1 MARTVSWRHHA
12 AAIAERVRRSSIESW
27 TRRDLERVFG
37 VQRVTAQ
44 SLMRAIGEVQNV
56 GGTYIVS
63 RGAIL
68 RYLEEVDTAPDL
80 TVAHRKRMQ
89 LAEPVPR
96 PKSLKINLPEDLR
109 SIMLRDLPPE
119 VLVEAG
125 RIEIRGKDAA
135 ALFQNFYLLLM
146 AMENDLPSIEASL
159 EEFVAPAYV
168 PEKDEMQELFAQLRL
183 EEEAR
188 RAR

>member
-12 AAIAERVRRSSIESW
+12 DAIAERVRRSVTESW

-37 VQRVTAQ
+37 VGRATAQ

-56 GGTYIVS
+56 GGTYLVA
-63 RGAIL
+63 RAAIL
-68 RYLEEVDTAPDL
+68 RYLEEVRTAPDL
-80 TVAHRKRMQ
+80 TLAHRERLQ

-96 PKSLKINLPEDLR
+96 PRTLKIDLPEDLR
-109 SIMLRDLPPE
+109 SVMLRDLPPE
-119 VLVEAG
+119 ILVEPG
-125 RIEIRGKDAA
+125 RIEVRGNDVAS
-135 ALFQNFYLLLM
+135 LLQNFYLLVM
-146 AMENDLPSIEASL
+146 AMENDLSSVEASL
-159 EEFVAPAYV
+159 EKFVAPAYA

-188 RAR
+188 RTR

>member
-12 AAIAERVRRSSIESW
+12 SSIAESVRRSVTESW

-37 VQRVTAQ
+37 VQRATAQ

-68 RYLEEVDTAPDL
+68 GYLEELDTAPNL
-80 TVAHRKRMQ
+80 TVAHRERMQ

-96 PKSLKINLPEDLR
+96 PKSLKIDLPEDLR
-109 SIMLRDLPPE
+109 SVMLRDLPPE
-119 VLVEAG
+119 ILLEPG
-125 RIEIRGKDAA
+125 RIEVRGRDVAS
-135 ALFQNFYLLLM
+135 LLQNFYLLVM
-146 AMENDLPSIEASL
+146 AMENDLGSL
-159 EEFVAPAYV
+159 EATLEPPAAPANI
-168 PEKDEMQELFAQLRL
+168 PDMDEMQEMFARLRL
-183 EEEAR
+183 EEEAHR
-188 RAR
+188 SR